1 MNAQRLISRLSVLI
15 LSLVTAALL
24 AGCGGGDGGGGGVGG
39 SLGGTAATGAPVD
52 GIVYVTD
59 SNGIEVNVPVETD
72 GSFSVSVEG
81 MTPPYLLR
89 VVPNGGGDVLYSFA
103 SEKNI
108 TVNITPL
115 TTLALYLAH
124 NGDLDVLY
132 AAWSANVDALDDGLI
147 EAQQEI
153 INANLATLFD
163 DYTVDAT
170 FYDFMNV
177 AFNTDGTGIDG
188 VLDTLDIS
196 IDFNG
201 GNTTVLVD
209 GAPLAWVPNIDT
221 SGVNI
226 GDFAIAEGSTWLLT
240 VSDSINNIQFSEQAL
255 LSSVPNDLEQFEAL
269 SQNDIMAEFQFEGL
283 EISVNITNLTY
294 GVTGSGEVGTV
305 ISGNLVGTVRI
316 NGEFDGQIINET
328 VNLNT
333 VFEWERIDSVPA

>member
-1 MNAQRLISRLSVLI
+1 MNARRLISRLSVFI
-15 LSLVTAALL
+15 LSLVAAALL
-24 AGCGGGDGGGGGVGG
+24 AGCGGGGSGGGVGG
-39 SLGGTAATGAPVD
+39 TLGGTAATGAPVD

-59 SNGIEVNVPVETD
+59 SNGIEVNVPVEVD
-72 GSFSVSVEG
+72 GSFSISVEG

-115 TTLALYLAH
+115 TTLALHLAH
-124 NGDLDVLY
+124 NGDLDALY
-132 AAWSANVDALDDGLI
+132 AAWSANVNALDDGLI

-177 AFNTDGTGIDG
+177 AFTTDGTGIDG

-196 IDFNG
+196 IDSIG
-201 GNTTVLVD
+201 GSHTVLVD
-209 GAPLAWVPNIDT
+209 GVPFAWVPNIDT

-226 GDFAIAEGSTWLLT
+226 GDFAIVEGSTWLFT

-294 GVTGSGEVGTV
+294 GVTGSGGVGTV

-316 NGEFDGQIINET
+316 IGEFEGEVINET